1 MTEVPS
7 QCPGASVQ
15 SLGNLVDVPNFI
27 VFRWKRWK
35 QTAQKWSIC
44 ISPLRFLLFS
54 SKNQFLI
61 SFSQTR
67 KKTYDLSVMLMHS
80 LTADLSTG
88 PIPVKSLTGLF
99 RDQIF
104 ANKYIRRDN
113 QEHCAARNKETEAAN
128 CGSCPTHTL
137 PIPLRGNIRLSSE
150 GRLWKICVDVNHSVF
165 ESW

>member
-1 MTEVPS
+1 MC
-7 QCPGASVQ
+7 Q
-15 SLGNLVDVPNFI
+15 
-27 VFRWKRWK
+27 
-35 QTAQKWSIC
+35 
-44 ISPLRFLLFS
+44 ISLFS
-54 SKNQFLI
+54 GGSAESKPLKSGRFAFHLFASCFFLQKI
-61 SFSQTR
+61 NSSFPFLKQE

>member
-1 MTEVPS
+1 MSWGV
-7 QCPGASVQ
+7 CPESGQPRGCAKFHCFQVEALEANRSKV
-15 SLGNLVDVPNFI
+15 VDLHFTSS
-27 VFRWKRWK
+27 FLAFFFKK
-35 QTAQKWSIC
+35 SI
-44 ISPLRFLLFS
+44 PHFLFS
-54 SKNQFLI
+54 KK
-61 SFSQTR
+61 

-137 PIPLRGNIRLSSE
+137 TIPLRGNIRLSSE

>member
-1 MTEVPS
+1 MC
-7 QCPGASVQ
+7 Q
-15 SLGNLVDVPNFI
+15 
-27 VFRWKRWK
+27 
-35 QTAQKWSIC
+35 
-44 ISPLRFLLFS
+44 ISLFS
-54 SKNQFLI
+54 GGSAGSKPLKSRRFAFHLFVSCFFLQKI
-61 SFSQTR
+61 NSSFPFLKQEN
-67 KKTYDLSVMLMHS
+67 KTYDLSVMLMHS

-137 PIPLRGNIRLSSE
+137 PIPLRGNIRFSSE
-150 GRLWKICVDVNHSVF
+150 GRLWTICVDVNHSVF

>member
-1 MTEVPS
+1 MC
-7 QCPGASVQ
+7 Q
-15 SLGNLVDVPNFI
+15 
-27 VFRWKRWK
+27 
-35 QTAQKWSIC
+35 
-44 ISPLRFLLFS
+44 ISLFS
-54 SKNQFLI
+54 GGSAGSKPLKSGRFAFHLFVSCFFLQKI
-61 SFSQTR
+61 NSSFPFLKQE

-150 GRLWKICVDVNHSVF
+150 GRWRKICEDVNHSVF
-165 ESW
+165 ESL